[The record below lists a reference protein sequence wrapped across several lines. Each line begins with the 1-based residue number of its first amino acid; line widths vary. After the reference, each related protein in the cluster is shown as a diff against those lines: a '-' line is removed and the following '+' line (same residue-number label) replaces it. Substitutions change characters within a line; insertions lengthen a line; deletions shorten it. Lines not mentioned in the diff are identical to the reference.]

1 MNAEAAL
8 VDQTVDPVDPRG
20 ARIVGLQGAAD
31 CVAALD
37 DRERYGVKERA
48 NPEKAG
54 KKSYDYFSIKST
66 KRLYSSLY
74 SERECL
80 GVSDTAP
87 KVDN

>member
-54 KKSYDYFSIKST
+54 KK
-66 KRLYSSLY
+66 RLRLFF
-74 SERECL
+74 
-80 GVSDTAP
+80 D
-87 KVDN
+87 KVNEKAL